1 MASRDAMKPVKKR
14 DVLLENLTLADARKR
29 IEEFRHLK
37 PVDAKSRTT
46 PAPAGN
52 ATKGATP
59 KGKR

>member
-1 MASRDAMKPVKKR
+1 MKPEKKR
-14 DVLLENLTLADARKR
+14 NVLLENLTMADARKR

-37 PVDAKSRTT
+37 PVDAKSRIT

-52 ATKGATP
+52 AAKGGPP

>member
-1 MASRDAMKPVKKR
+1 MKPEKKR
-14 DVLLENLTLADARKR
+14 NLLLENLTLADARKR

-37 PVDAKSRTT
+37 PVDPKSETT

-52 ATKGATP
+52 AAKGAAP